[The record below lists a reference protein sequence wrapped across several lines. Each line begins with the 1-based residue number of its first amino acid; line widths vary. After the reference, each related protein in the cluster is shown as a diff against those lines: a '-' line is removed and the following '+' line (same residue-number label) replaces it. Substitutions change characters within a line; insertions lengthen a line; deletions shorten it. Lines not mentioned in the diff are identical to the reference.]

1 MDLQFQINLH
11 IGLLTATET
20 DTALSTSGGGQA
32 ERK

>member
-11 IGLLTATET
+11 IGLLTAAET
-20 DTALSTSGGGQA
+20 DTALSGQA